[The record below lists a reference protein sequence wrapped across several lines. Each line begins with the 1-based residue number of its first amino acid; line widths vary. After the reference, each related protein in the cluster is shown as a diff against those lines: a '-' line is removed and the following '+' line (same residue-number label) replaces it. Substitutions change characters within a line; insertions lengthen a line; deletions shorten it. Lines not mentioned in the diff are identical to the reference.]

1 VDFFW
6 VANMVAESLRRSAYL
21 FELLFGF
28 SVVHLKIICHDM
40 KVIYSIMS
48 FSFLLAFFTC
58 TIKDNP
64 EVKNIK
70 DLDENMLDIKMYHEL
85 VGDELRAGD
94 LADANWFLTGMDSV
108 LQIVSSKY
116 DIHRK
121 LNKPFKDSYENNLRP
136 AITELN
142 NQIQRQDLPAAKNAY
157 AVLTKKCNNCHL
169 DNDIDKVVQNWLL
182 RGE

>member
-1 VDFFW
+1 
-6 VANMVAESLRRSAYL
+6 
-21 FELLFGF
+21 
-28 SVVHLKIICHDM
+28 M
-40 KVIYSIMS
+40 KVNYSILS
-48 FSFLLAFFTC
+48 VFFLFAFFAC
-58 TIKDNP
+58 TTKDNM

-108 LQIVSSKY
+108 LRIVSGKY
-116 DIHRK
+116 DMHRK
-121 LNKPFKDSYENNLRP
+121 LNKPFKDSYNNNLKP
-136 AITELN
+136 AIAELN

-157 AVLTKKCNNCHL
+157 VVLTKKCNGCHL

-182 RGE
+182 REE